1 MGGAVEASTPSQ
13 NTPSRKTASND
24 PFDHELRYLLSHG
37 EMRRFLDAIAA
48 RSAVEIYDRERPISY
63 TRTTYLDTDDL
74 TYFRSGPGQPARRLR
89 VREYAVATTAKDAPI
104 LSGVAFVE
112 LKEHDGP
119 ARRKIRLAASPAE
132 IAQLLADRKSGP
144 SANMTDGQAE
154 LARELARPTMAPRL
168 ATWYRR
174 LCLTGDARRVRIT
187 LDENLTFC
195 RPQPLGDA
203 GSLAAPRE
211 RDVIAAFPARV
222 LEVKHCGDMP
232 YWLGSALESLQPAE
246 SFSKFGMGM
255 TALGHA
261 ATAEQ
266 ATEGRTAAAAPASPQ
281 FALGSFIAA

>member
-1 MGGAVEASTPSQ
+1 MGGAVETSTPSH
-13 NTPSRKTASND
+13 KTASND

-48 RSAVEIYDRERPISY
+48 RAAIEIYDRDRPISY

-74 TYFRSGPGQPARRLR
+74 AYFRTGEGEPARRLR
-89 VREYAVATTAKDAPI
+89 VREYAIAATPKDAPV

-119 ARRKIRLAASPAE
+119 TRRKVRLAASPTE
-132 IAQLLADRKSGP
+132 IAQLLANRKAGP
-144 SANMTDGQAE
+144 SSTMTAGQAE
-154 LARELARPTMAPRL
+154 LARELARSTMAPRL

-174 LCLTGDARRVRIT
+174 LCLTAEARRVRIT

-195 RPQPLGDA
+195 RPQPIADA

-211 RDVIAAFPARV
+211 RDIIAAFPARV

-232 YWLGSALESLQPAE
+232 FWLGPALESLQPAE
-246 SFSKFGMGM
+246 SFSKFRMGM
-255 TALGHA
+255 TALAHGGDV
-261 ATAEQ
+261 EPE
-266 ATEGRTAAAAPASPQ
+266 TESRAPAAAAS